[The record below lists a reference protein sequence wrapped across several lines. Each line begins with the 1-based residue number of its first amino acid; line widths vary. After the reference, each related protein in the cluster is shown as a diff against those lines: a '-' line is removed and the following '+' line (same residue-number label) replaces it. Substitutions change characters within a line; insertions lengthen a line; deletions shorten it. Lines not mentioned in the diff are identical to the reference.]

1 MTTAKANNLAVSRM
15 LEIDDG
21 YIAFCIDE
29 AATYVHTRLQAGDKP
44 VKRADN
50 RETAEF
56 LKKGRW

>member
-1 MTTAKANNLAVSRM
+1 MTTAKTNNLAVSAM
-15 LEIDDG
+15 LRIDDG

-29 AATYVHTRLQAGDKP
+29 AAAYVLARLQAGDKP

-50 RETAEF
+50 RETADF